1 MLTDL
6 VKSFTYSASRHIALK
21 VPLTCVYLLLGVWD
35 RSPHTTVLEIP
46 LPLSDTSKEAREPY
60 KDRQ

>member
-35 RSPHTTVLEIP
+35 RAGVC
-46 LPLSDTSKEAREPY
+46 LSQGGGGGKLVPCLDGIVVR
-60 KDRQ
+60 